1 MTTSALTALVVGG
14 GGIGVEVSGVLAT
27 DVAVGRA
34 VATCNAAR
42 GATTGC
48 VVTGGATVGW
58 DAVGG
63 VATESV
69 ATAGGDG
76 SVLFAGGWSSA
87 PQKRTGANA
96 SAHARAR
103 ALRNVV
109 FIGFHF

>member
-1 MTTSALTALVVGG
+1 MTTSALTALTAGG
-14 GGIGVEVSGVLAT
+14 GGIGVEVNGA
-27 DVAVGRA
+27 VAGRA
-34 VATCNAAR
+34 VAGRNAADGVAAGR
-42 GATTGC
+42 ATTGWT
-48 VVTGGATVGW
+48 VTGGAMVGW

-63 VATESV
+63 GATGYV

-76 SVLFAGGWSSA
+76 SVLFGGGWSSA